1 MKLLLGSKG
10 NEKEY
15 GMEDLQKFVN
25 EFKGK
30 VEDVLINQI
39 PILIKEGERL
49 TEAVREKDERIKELE
64 QTLVKYEEYVLNMI
78 TNKPNTEFDDMHANS
93 TISFD
98 TRKDLQIS
106 TLEEFN
112 VTVNHIVKEMISNI
126 EKAET
131 EEEFEHVMR
140 VTRSRIANVSSI
152 FK

>member
-1 MKLLLGSKG
+1 MKLLLGPKG

-112 VTVNHIVKEMISNI
+112 ITINYLVKEMVPKI
-126 EKAET
+126 EKAKT
-131 EEEFEHVMR
+131 EEEFDLIVQEV
-140 VTRSRIANVSSI
+140 RSRILNVSSI
-152 FK
+152 YK